1 MLYRPPGGE
10 PGCHSVATA
19 TEFHANAADVH
30 VALGSRR
37 YVPPTAVVLLEDDR
51 DLGVRGS
58 ADHIDHRLDLVI
70 SKAVRLPVGPA
81 HRGPDQAAATCVP
94 WLEHRTA
101 ERSGQDRKI
110 AKRRPVPQLT
120 CHRFGFDAGREKP
133 GGKLMYGDGRRG
145 VLEGT

>member
-19 TEFHANAADVH
+19 TEFHANAA
-30 VALGSRR
+30 
-37 YVPPTAVVLLEDDR
+37 VVLVEDDR
-51 DLGVRGS
+51 DLGLRGS

-120 CHRFGFDAGREKP
+120 CHRFGFD
-133 GGKLMYGDGRRG
+133 
-145 VLEGT
+145 